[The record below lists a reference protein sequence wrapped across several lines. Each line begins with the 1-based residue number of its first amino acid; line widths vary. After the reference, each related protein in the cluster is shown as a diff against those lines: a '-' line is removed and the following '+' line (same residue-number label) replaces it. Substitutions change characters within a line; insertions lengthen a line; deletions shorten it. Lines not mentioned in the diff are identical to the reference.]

1 MIDPITIFL
10 AQIWGPIFVAM
21 SFGIF
26 ISRDYYLKIYR
37 DLEKETL
44 AVLCFGLLTLS
55 LGIVQVEVHNVWGTL
70 PQIIISFLGW
80 AMLAKGIVLVVKPE
94 LANRA
99 GDWFAN
105 AKSVSIIGSITLI
118 GGLYLTW
125 FAYFM

>member
-21 SFGIF
+21 SLGIF
-26 ISRDYYLKIYR
+26 LSREYYLKIYR

-44 AVLCFGLLTLS
+44 AVLCFGFLTLS
-55 LGIVQVEVHNVWGTL
+55 LGIVQVGVHNVWNSL

-80 AMLAKGIVLVVKPE
+80 AMLLKGIILVVKPQ
-94 LANRA
+94 LANKV
-99 GDWFAN
+99 GDWFATTK
-105 AKSVSIIGSITLI
+105 AVSIVGGVVLFV
-118 GGLYLTW
+118 GLYLTW